1 MPVGTPSSVRRQIA
15 ERRPDLVYLLQG
27 GDDVEKAAL
36 AAAFNELVDE
46 ELRAFNVERIH
57 AGDLVTGDRLLE
69 GVASLLAAARTLPMM
84 APWRVVIVV
93 QAEAILA
100 PRRES
105 EAAARAAAALEA
117 YLREPE
123 RQTVLVLVAGDV
135 IDRRGRLV
143 RQLGRC
149 ATVVDCGVIED
160 RGAAAEWIRAR
171 VADAGMAIEPAAAD
185 LLAARAG
192 TDVKRLRAEADRLLL
207 YALGQRT
214 ITVADVRETAGPAA
228 LQNDWDL
235 VNAVEQGRPADALR
249 ELALLLD
256 AGAAPEKILGQ
267 LGWLVRTK
275 FPGIAPGH
283 LAASVDALF
292 RADLDLKGSG
302 GDPRILLERLVV
314 ELSDRRR
321 RPGAS

>member
-1 MPVGTPSSVRRQIA
+1 MRRQIA
-15 ERRPDLVYLLQG
+15 ERRPDPVYLLQG

-36 AAAFNELVDE
+36 ATAFNELVDE

-69 GVASLLAAARTLPMM
+69 GVASLLAAARTLPML
-84 APWRVVIVV
+84 AQWRVVIVA
-93 QAEAILA
+93 QAEGILA

-105 EAAARAAAALEA
+105 EAAARAVAALEA

-123 RQTVLVLVAGDV
+123 RQTVLVLVAGDTV
-135 IDRRGRLV
+135 DRRGRLV
-143 RQLGRC
+143 RELGRS
-149 ATVVDCGVIED
+149 ATVVDCGVLED
-160 RGAAAEWIRAR
+160 RGAATAWIRTR

-185 LLAARAG
+185 LLAVRAG
-192 TDVKRLRAEADRLLL
+192 TDVGRLRAEVDRLLL

-214 ITVADVRETAGPAA
+214 ITTADVRETVGPAA

-235 VNAVEQGRPADALR
+235 VNAVEQARPADALR

-275 FPGIAPGH
+275 FPAIAPGH
-283 LAASVDALF
+283 LTASVDALF

-321 RPGAS
+321 RPVAS

>member
-1 MPVGTPSSVRRQIA
+1 M
-15 ERRPDLVYLLQG
+15 
-27 GDDVEKAAL
+27 
-36 AAAFNELVDE
+36 
-46 ELRAFNVERIH
+46 
-57 AGDLVTGDRLLE
+57 
-69 GVASLLAAARTLPMM
+69 
-84 APWRVVIVV
+84 
-93 QAEAILA
+93 
-100 PRRES
+100 
-105 EAAARAAAALEA
+105 
-117 YLREPE
+117 
-123 RQTVLVLVAGDV
+123 
-135 IDRRGRLV
+135 
-143 RQLGRC
+143 
-149 ATVVDCGVIED
+149 
-160 RGAAAEWIRAR
+160 
-171 VADAGMAIEPAAAD
+171 
-185 LLAARAG
+185 
-192 TDVKRLRAEADRLLL
+192 
-207 YALGQRT
+207 
-214 ITVADVRETAGPAA
+214 ADVRETAGPAA